1 MGIHGL
7 LPPTV
12 FAQEEQAERIM
23 ECVDHWGDDLDT
35 YIYLTSLQDRNEKL
49 FFKILADNIEKL
61 APIVYTPTVGRAC
74 ENFGF
79 IFRKPRQAFC
89 FVFQGSNALAC
100 FSPSIL
106 SRTMKLTNDRN
117 HVSFR
122 AHFQRV
128 VHHHQ

>member
-12 FAQEEQAERIM
+12 FSQDEQADRIM
-23 ECVDHWGDDLDT
+23 ENVTHWDDDLDT

-49 FFKILADNIEKL
+49 FYKILADNIEKL

-79 IFRKPRQAFC
+79 IFRKPR
-89 FVFQGSNALAC
+89 FVSSVWFVQQTLGQGV
-100 FSPSIL
+100 
-106 SRTMKLTNDRN
+106 
-117 HVSFR
+117 HVGEGGH
-122 AHFQRV
+122 A
-128 VHHHQ
+128 